1 MALSYIYN
9 IFETEHCFECTG
21 DRRLMFSGTK
31 KHAATH
37 WLTEKLEAGETLDVY
52 EVIRFKDGLPH
63 TKTEINVYEFM
74 NIDLGETL

>member
-1 MALSYIYN
+1 MALAYIYN
-9 IFETEHCFECTG
+9 IVSHEVAYTPILVWG
-21 DRRLMFSGTK
+21 GTK

-37 WLTEKLEAGETLDVY
+37 WLKEKLEAGETLDVY